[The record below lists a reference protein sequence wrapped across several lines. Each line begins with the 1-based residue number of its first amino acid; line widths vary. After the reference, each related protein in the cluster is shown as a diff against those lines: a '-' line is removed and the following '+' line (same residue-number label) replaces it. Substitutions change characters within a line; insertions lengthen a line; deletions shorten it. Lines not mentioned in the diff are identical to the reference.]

1 MGFRSLKPEVVEE
14 KQSKPNRTLKK
25 HKLEHLQFVNEK
37 LREYDAITD
46 LFDAFIQIDSEDV
59 GYVYG
64 WRLEQEDHLREERGD
79 PEAGMTSPQV
89 VKFVDGYYPAYE
101 LYTDSM
107 RKGVFKDRP
116 GCQLR
121 MVVGRDRKVKQV
133 IRI

>member
-1 MGFRSLKPEVVEE
+1 M
-14 KQSKPNRTLKK
+14 KQKQDNQNRTLKK
-25 HKLEHLQFVNEK
+25 HKLEHLQFVKEK
-37 LREYDAITD
+37 LRDCDSIPD

-79 PEAGMTSPQV
+79 PDAGMTSEQV

-101 LYTDSM
+101 LYTERL
-107 RKGVFKDRP
+107 RKGIFKDRP

-121 MVVGRDRKVKQV
+121 MVVRRDRKVKQV